1 MSVLTTLDDIH
12 AVERLRIGDLEE
24 ARAIQEM
31 MMPTETLRRGLVT
44 VSHEFHPAA
53 EVGGDF
59 LDYFELS
66 DGNIGIFVGD
76 VCGKGLPAAMYAA
89 LTVGTIRGVH
99 KTGQMPREVVS
110 LLNQRLL
117 FRGSL
122 RRHCALQ
129 YAVYD
134 PRSRQMHITSAGMP
148 GPLHLTSKGC
158 RDLKLED
165 IPPGLFP
172 TTTYEMS
179 TLSLEPGDS
188 VLFYTDGIT
197 EAFNTENEQFG
208 TERLRVL
215 CAAHRT
221 LSASEMLKHVVSS
234 VVTFAH
240 GREQHDDIAAA
251 LFCLGAALPD
261 SAR

>member
-1 MSVLTTLDDIH
+1 MSTATILDEIH
-12 AVERLRIGDLEE
+12 AIEKMRLGDLEE

-31 MMPTETLRRGLVT
+31 MMPTESLRRGLVT

-66 DGNIGIFVGD
+66 DGNIGIFLGD

-110 LLNQRLL
+110 LLNKRLL

-129 YAVYD
+129 YAVFD
-134 PRSRQMHITSAGMP
+134 PLTRQMHITSAGMP
-148 GPLHLTSKGC
+148 GPLHLTSHGC

-179 TLSLEPGDS
+179 TFSLEPGDS

-197 EAFNTENEQFG
+197 EAFNIENEQFG
-208 TERLRVL
+208 TERLRKL

-221 LSASEMLKHVVSS
+221 LSAGEMLKHVVSS

-240 GREQHDDIAAA
+240 GRQQHDDIATA
-251 LFCLGAALPD
+251 LFSLGSAHPD
-261 SAR
+261 NHQ

>member
-1 MSVLTTLDDIH
+1 MSTATILDEIH
-12 AVERLRIGDLEE
+12 AIEKMRLGDLEE
-24 ARAIQEM
+24 ARFIQQM
-31 MMPTETLRRGLVT
+31 MMPTESLRRGLVT

-89 LTVGTIRGVH
+89 LAVGTIRGVH

-110 LLNQRLL
+110 LLNRRLL

-129 YAVYD
+129 YAVFD
-134 PRSRQMHITSAGMP
+134 PRSREMHITSAGMP
-148 GPLHLTSKGC
+148 GPLHLTPKGC
-158 RDLKLED
+158 QNLKLED

-172 TTTYEMS
+172 ATTYAMS
-179 TLSLEPGDS
+179 TMSLEPGDS

-197 EAFNTENEQFG
+197 EAFNLENEQFG
-208 TERLRVL
+208 TERLRAL
-215 CAAHRT
+215 CSAQRS
-221 LSASEMLKHVVSS
+221 LSSSEMLRHVVSS

-240 GREQHDDIAAA
+240 GREQHDDMAVA
-251 LFCLGAALPD
+251 LFSFG
-261 SAR
+261 SAHPGGHR